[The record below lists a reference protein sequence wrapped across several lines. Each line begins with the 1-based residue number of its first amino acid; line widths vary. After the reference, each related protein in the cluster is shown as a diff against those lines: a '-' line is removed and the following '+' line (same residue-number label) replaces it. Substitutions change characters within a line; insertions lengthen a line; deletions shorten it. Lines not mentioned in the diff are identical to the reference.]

1 VLYPIGDVVPFL
13 RKLEAHSRRRVYVY
27 LRVDPLPTDMGLWHE
42 FHGTKLQDQPVHM
55 DLLGVLAQLG
65 VFPDVEVLE
74 HRFSWTFATLDDA
87 VVQVRN
93 SLCLREDDEAATEK
107 LRRLLHQRMVRGP
120 DGRLGHQV
128 GSARSAI
135 VSWKPAPDA

>member
-1 VLYPIGDVVPFL
+1 
-13 RKLEAHSRRRVYVY
+13 
-27 LRVDPLPTDMGLWHE
+27 
-42 FHGTKLQDQPVHM
+42 
-55 DLLGVLAQLG
+55 
-65 VFPDVEVLE
+65 
-74 HRFSWTFATLDDA
+74 